1 MTIKVSVKGRFVYN
15 GKVYGSLEELPE
27 HVREAY
33 EKATAGAAPGVGGGA
48 PGARVKVVFNGTE
61 YESVDAM
68 PPEARR
74 LYEDAIGAMQS
85 GHLGEA
91 GAAGLP
97 EGRSAEPGGGAVQ
110 AMPVT
115 AAPIEP
121 GGAASRSNP
130 LAIVIGLALLL
141 MLLGFYLYHSAAA
154 R

>member
-1 MTIKVSVKGRFVYN
+1 MTINVSVKGRFVYN
-15 GKVYGSLEELPE
+15 GKMYGSLEELPE

-33 EKATAGAAPGVGGGA
+33 EKATAGAASGHPGSV
-48 PGARVKVVFNGTE
+48 PGANVKVVFNGTE
-61 YESVDAM
+61 YESLDAM
-68 PPEARR
+68 PPDERR
-74 LYEDAIGAMQS
+74 LYEDTIDAMRS
-85 GHLGEA
+85 GHLGGA

-121 GGAASRSNP
+121 GGATSRSNP